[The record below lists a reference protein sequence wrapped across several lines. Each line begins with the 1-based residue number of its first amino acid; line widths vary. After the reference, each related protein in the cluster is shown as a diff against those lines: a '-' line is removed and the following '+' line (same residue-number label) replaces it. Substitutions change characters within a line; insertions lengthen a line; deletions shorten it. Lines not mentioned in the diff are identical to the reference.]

1 MSSVS
6 ENIKNRLGMVKYT
19 GIAESSN
26 GRTSDSGSEY
36 LGSSPGSA
44 AIVFIGNRLGF
55 LN

>member
-6 ENIKNRLGMVKYT
+6 ENIKNRLGMVKYI
-19 GIAESSN
+19 GIIAESSN

-44 AIVFIGNRLGF
+44 AGWSVREQVF
-55 LN
+55 